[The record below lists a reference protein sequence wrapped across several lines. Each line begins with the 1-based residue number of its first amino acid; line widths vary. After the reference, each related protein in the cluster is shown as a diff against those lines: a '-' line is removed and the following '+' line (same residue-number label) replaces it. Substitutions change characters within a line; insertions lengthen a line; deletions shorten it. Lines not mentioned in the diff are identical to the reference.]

1 MSSEAVREEKLFD
14 AARTLS
20 DATERSAFLEE
31 ECKDDPGLKVRL
43 ESMLA
48 SEGEVEDFF
57 QEGAQAINSAEIAEK
72 IRRDPEEEESVGV
85 RIGRYRLLQRLGDGG
100 CGVVYLA
107 EQEEP
112 VRRAVALKII
122 RLGMETERVI
132 SRFEAE
138 RQALAMMDHPNIARV
153 FDAGETAGGSPY
165 FVMEHVRGEALTDYC
180 RDHKLGIIDRLNL
193 FIQVC
198 HAIQHAHQKGIIHG
212 DIKPSNIIVSEHD
225 GGAVPRVID
234 FGIARATEAGFS
246 EMMLFSG
253 PEKQV
258 LGTPSYMSPEQV
270 QLGGLDVDTRSDVY
284 SLGVLLYEL
293 LTGVT
298 PFDKDRLAHVGM
310 ADLRRILSKEDPPK
324 PSVRFGELGSEEADT
339 IAKAI
344 NKTPRGLISRLK
356 GDLDCIVMKALS
368 KDRRRRYETADSLA
382 IELKRYL
389 VDEPVMAHRS
399 SYFYNFRKMV
409 KRNRVVVLASSAVAL
424 TLVFGLGLSTVL
436 LLREREARQR
446 AVAAEQLQ
454 ARLRQ
459 VAEFRERLTQAAMLV
474 NNGEYE
480 EADNLVDGVELN
492 EATMEGA
499 AVFRAL
505 GEWHATND
513 RWGLAAERF
522 KTLLKINQLEGAD
535 VSSLDYLE
543 LGPVLMEL
551 GDLDEYDRFR
561 REAVERFADA
571 ESPFTDRIVKISL
584 LVSANREMLD
594 RLKPF
599 AEMSAEACEAAE
611 LSGDTFQ
618 ASWRSMSLA
627 LYEYRRANYAA
638 AVSYAKRCLGY
649 PDPNAPRDAT
659 ARLVLAMASYQMG
672 RTDEAQAAFFKA
684 RTVVN
689 EKFQREIDLGN
700 PVQGFWF
707 DWVFARVLER
717 ETSRLL
723 GID

>member
-1 MSSEAVREEKLFD
+1 MNSESAREEEVFD
-14 AARTLS
+14 AARAIADPAL
-20 DATERSAFLEE
+20 RSAFLET
-31 ECKDDPGLKVRL
+31 ECADDPGMLRRLK
-43 ESMLA
+43 SML
-48 SEGEVEDFF
+48 ETTDEVDDFF
-57 QEGAQAINSAEIAEK
+57 AESARAINSEEVAEK
-72 IRRDPEEEESVGV
+72 LRRDPDEEEEVGV
-85 RIGRYRLLQRLGDGG
+85 KIGRYRLLQRLGDGG

-180 RDHKLGIIDRLNL
+180 RGHKLGIVDRLKL
-193 FIQVC
+193 FMQVC

-253 PEKQV
+253 PDKQV

-293 LTGVT
+293 LTDK
-298 PFDKDRLAHVGM
+298 PSFDKDRLANVGI
-310 ADLRRILSKEDPPK
+310 ADLRRIVGKEEPPLPSERILS
-324 PSVRFGELGSEEADT
+324 LGSEEADT
-339 IAKAI
+339 ISASL
-344 NKTPRGLISRLK
+344 NKTPKSLVSRLK
-356 GDLDCIVMKALS
+356 GDLDCIVMKAMS
-368 KDRRRRYETADSLA
+368 KDRHRRYETADALA
-382 IELKRYL
+382 TEIKRYL
-389 VDEPVMAHRS
+389 ADEPVVAHS
-399 SYFYNFRKMV
+399 PGFFYRYRKMV
-409 KRNRVVVLASSAVAL
+409 KRNRTMVLASTAVAL
-424 TLVFGLGLSTVL
+424 TLIFGLGLSTWL
-436 LLREREARQR
+436 LMREREARQR
-446 AVAAEQLQ
+446 AEAAEQQQ

-459 VAEFRERLTQAAMLV
+459 EAEFRGQLTEAAMLV
-474 NNGEYE
+474 SKEEYA
-480 EADNLVDGVELN
+480 EADVLVGGVELN

-505 GEWHATND
+505 GEWHAING
-513 RWGLAAERF
+513 RWRLAAERF
-522 KTLLKINQLEGAD
+522 KTLLKVNQLEGAD

-543 LGPVLMEL
+543 LGPVLIEL

-561 REAVERFADA
+561 RQAVERFSGVDL
-571 ESPFTDRIVKISL
+571 PFADRIVKISL
-584 LVSANREMLD
+584 LVSANGEML
-594 RLKPF
+594 RQLEPF
-599 AEMSAEACEAAE
+599 AEASKVSIHGAET
-611 LSGDTFQ
+611 SGDNFQ
-618 ASWRSMSLA
+618 AAWRSMSHA
-627 LYEYRRANYAA
+627 LFEYRRANYAE
-638 AVSYAKRCLGY
+638 AVAYARRCFAYGA
-649 PDPNAPRDAT
+649 PNAPRDA
-659 ARLVLAMASYQMG
+659 AAGFVLAMASYQMG
-672 RTDEAQAAFFKA
+672 RTDDAEAAYRAAA
-684 RTVVN
+684 RLVESKYVTN
-689 EKFQREIDLGN
+689 IDLGN

-707 DWVFARVLER
+707 DWAFARVIKR
-717 ETSRLL
+717 EASRLL
-723 GID
+723 GME

>member
-1 MSSEAVREEKLFD
+1 MSAEVLREEKLFD
-14 AARTLS
+14 AARAIS
-20 DATERSAFLEE
+20 DPGERSRFLSV
-31 ECKDDPGLKVRL
+31 ECENDPELRRRL

-48 SEGEVEDFF
+48 SEGEVDAFF
-57 QEGAQAINSAEIAEK
+57 EEGARAINATEIAKELHK
-72 IRRDPEEEESVGV
+72 NPDDEESVGV
-85 RIGRYRLLQRLGDGG
+85 RIGRYRLLQRIGDGG

-122 RLGMETERVI
+122 RLGMESKRVI

-153 FDAGETAGGSPY
+153 FDAGQTASGSPY
-165 FVMEHVRGEALTDYC
+165 FVMEHVRGTALTEYC
-180 RDHKLGIIDRLNL
+180 RERQLGIIKRLEL

-293 LTGVT
+293 LTGTT
-298 PFDKDRLAHVGM
+298 PFDKDRLASVGM
-310 ADLRRILSKEDPPK
+310 ADLRKVLIKEEPPA
-324 PSVRFGELGSEEADT
+324 PSVRIAQLSAEEAESVAT
-339 IAKAI
+339 SI
-344 NKTPRGLISRLK
+344 NKTPRSLISRLR

-389 VDEPVMAHRS
+389 ADEPVMAHTPS
-399 SYFYNFRKMV
+399 FFYNFRKTV
-409 KRNRVVVLASSAVAL
+409 RRNSVVVWASTAVAL
-424 TLVFGLGLSTVL
+424 TVIFGLGLSTWL
-436 LLREREARQR
+436 LIREREARQR

-459 VAEFRERLTQAAMLV
+459 EAEYRQRLTQAAMLV
-474 NNGEYE
+474 NTERFE
-480 EADNLVDGVELN
+480 EADALMDGVEVE
-492 EATMEGA
+492 EATIEGA
-499 AVFRAL
+499 AVFRSL
-505 GEWHATND
+505 GDWHAINE
-513 RWGLAAERF
+513 RWGLAAQRF
-522 KTLLKINQLEGAD
+522 KTLLRINQLEGAD

-543 LGPVLMEL
+543 LGPALIEM

-561 REAVERFADA
+561 REAITRFSEVET
-571 ESPFTDRIVKISL
+571 PFTDRIVKISL
-584 LVSANREMLD
+584 LVSANQELLD
-594 RLKPF
+594 RLQPF
-599 AEMSAEACEAAE
+599 AEISAESMREAE
-611 LSGDTFQ
+611 SVGDTFQ

-627 LYEYRRANYAA
+627 LYEYRRSNFAEAVAYAEQ
-638 AVSYAKRCLGY
+638 CLSY

-659 ARLVLAMASYQMG
+659 AQFVLAMASYRMG
-672 RTDEAQAAFFKA
+672 RIAEAQDAYQQAS
-684 RTVVN
+684 RVVD
-689 EKFQREIDLGN
+689 EKFGAVMGKGN

-707 DWVFARVLER
+707 DWVFARILGNECA
-717 ETSRLL
+717 RLL
-723 GID
+723 GD

>member
-1 MSSEAVREEKLFD
+1 MSSDALREEELFD
-14 AARTLS
+14 AARTLT
-20 DATERSAFLEE
+20 DPVERDTFLGQ
-31 ECKDDPGLKVRL
+31 ECGADSRLRQRL
-43 ESMLA
+43 ESMLDA
-48 SEGEVEDFF
+48 TNDVDAFF
-57 QEGAQAINSAEIAEK
+57 EESAQAINTAEVAEQ
-72 IRRDPEEEESVGV
+72 IRKDPAEEEEVGV

-153 FDAGETAGGSPY
+153 FDAGETVGGSPY

-180 RDHKLGIIDRLNL
+180 RDHQLGIVARLEL

-198 HAIQHAHQKGIIHG
+198 RAIQHAHQKGIIHG

-225 GGAVPRVID
+225 GAAIPRVID

-253 PEKQV
+253 PDKQV

-270 QLGGLDVDTRSDVY
+270 QLGGLDVDTRSDIY

-298 PFDKDRLAHVGM
+298 PFDKDRLSQVGM
-310 ADLRRILSKEDPPK
+310 ADLRQILGKEDPPP
-324 PSVRFGELGSEEADT
+324 PSSRFEKLGSEEADT
-339 IAKAI
+339 IAKDI
-344 NKTPRGLISRLK
+344 NKTSRGLVSRLK
-356 GDLDCIVMKALS
+356 GDLDCIVMMALS

-382 IELKRYL
+382 SEIKRYL
-389 VDEPVMAHRS
+389 EHEPVMAHRS
-399 SYFYNFRKMV
+399 SYLYNFRKLV
-409 KRNRVVVLASSAVAL
+409 KRNRVVVVASMAVAL
-424 TLVFGLGLSTVL
+424 ILVFALGTSTWL

-474 NNGEYE
+474 NLEEFE
-480 EADNLVDGVELN
+480 EADRLVEGVELT

-513 RWGLAAERF
+513 RWAQASERF
-522 KTLLKINQLEGAD
+522 KTLLEINQLEGAD

-561 REAVERFADA
+561 RNAVARFAGT
-571 ESPFTDRIVKISL
+571 EIPFTDRIVKISL
-584 LVSANREMLD
+584 LASANSEMLAS
-594 RLKPF
+594 LQPF
-599 AEMSAEACEAAE
+599 AEQSAEALKVAE
-611 LSGDTFQ
+611 ETGDVFQ
-618 ASWRSMSLA
+618 AAWRAMSLA
-627 LYEYRRANYAA
+627 LYEYRRADYAA
-638 AVSYAKRCLGY
+638 TVAYAKRSLAY
-649 PDPNAPRDAT
+649 AAPNAPRDAT
-659 ARLVLAMASYQMG
+659 VRLVLAMASYQMG
-672 RTDEAQAAFFKA
+672 RTEEAEEAFSLA
-684 RTVVN
+684 SHVIDQ
-689 EKFQREIDLGN
+689 KFETNIGLGN

-707 DWVFARVLER
+707 DWAFARVIER
-717 ETSRLL
+717 EASRLL
-723 GID
+723 GL